1 MSTTIG
7 TTPMAERWFVRV
19 GTKQHEIFGS
29 RVAAFDFVADR
40 MDAVIA
46 RYMDERKFSAVI
58 GLEDEKKALLVMADD
73 DQKFYQYDID
83 DTLYTMQQC

>member
-7 TTPMAERWFVRV
+7 TTPMAERWFVRE
-19 GTKQHEIFGS
+19 GTKQPEIFGN
-29 RVAAFDFVADR
+29 RVAAFDYVADR
-40 MDAVIA
+40 MDEVIA
-46 RYMDERKFSAVI
+46 QYMDERKFSAVI

-73 DQKFYQYDID
+73 DQKFYQYNID